1 MTELTHYEIID
12 DIAIVTMDDG
22 KANAFGPN
30 MIAAVNAS
38 LDRAADDARA
48 VLLTGRPGLFS
59 GGFDLKVIRS
69 GDAEAAKTMRLAV
82 SGQSRPLYPPP
93 LICGPLFFFIGQIN
107 RRTHEFNWK
116 SNADSSFR
124 RAVAGDSTAF

>member
-38 LDRAADDARA
+38 LAYEIIDDIA
-48 VLLTGRPGLFS
+48 VT
-59 GGFDLKVIRS
+59 
-69 GDAEAAKTMRLAV
+69 
-82 SGQSRPLYPPP
+82 
-93 LICGPLFFFIGQIN
+93 
-107 RRTHEFNWK
+107 
-116 SNADSSFR
+116 
-124 RAVAGDSTAF
+124 

>member
-69 GDAEAAKTMRLAV
+69 GDVEAAKTMRLAGSKADDASV
-82 SGQSRPLYPPP
+82 RFAIATGHCRPWA
-93 LICGPLFFFIGQIN
+93 C
-107 RRTHEFNWK
+107 
-116 SNADSSFR
+116 D
-124 RAVAGDSTAF
+124 RAWCVLPVDG